1 MMAHMLN
8 CSEKC
13 KQKHTYVQNSDAADI
28 GTKKRYY
35 YEEKIDRQLSDVPT
49 TGIARFTPGRAL
61 MWHEYRLASRKVVIC
76 CWLIHRP
83 RVV

>member
-49 TGIARFTPGRAL
+49 TA
-61 MWHEYRLASRKVVIC
+61 ASPDSPQGG
-76 CWLIHRP
+76 L
-83 RVV
+83 